1 MQRGVSMAMKSLRL
15 TSVVETRRARG
26 DAESYQRPVCFRLCH
41 CRPARWA
48 GNPANGRAYSGQP
61 GLQSRNQR
69 TLVSG
74 RIWAKRPLNVVSGG
88 VAKSPKPKTPPAPVR
103 MIGKNFCRQLVRDSP
118 VSATTSR
125 RWSDYDSGT
134 VRSSVSSG
142 DAVFIHA
149 SMIIHASI
157 IITAAVAACA
167 PQMSRARLAN
177 GSFACSSL
185 SDEGMKQ
192 IGPPRPPIRC
202 RDNLLLGC
210 EFTADGVM

>member
-1 MQRGVSMAMKSLRL
+1 MNVNAREEGMHDFSGPTAGSQGGETIQRGVSTAMKSLRL
-15 TSVVETRRARG
+15 TSVVETRRARA
-26 DAESYQRPVCFRLCH
+26 DAE
-41 CRPARWA
+41 
-48 GNPANGRAYSGQP
+48 
-61 GLQSRNQR
+61 
-69 TLVSG
+69 SG

-88 VAKSPKPKTPPAPVR
+88 VVNSPKPKTPPAPVR

-177 GSFACSSL
+177 
-185 SDEGMKQ
+185 
-192 IGPPRPPIRC
+192 
-202 RDNLLLGC
+202 
-210 EFTADGVM
+210 